1 MTAQPP
7 PSAGGDRARPGTT
20 TGRWVVVFADVEADH
35 TSALGAFPGVTSIA
49 DSREFSDGA
58 VDTAQTA
65 GADATVF
72 AELGIAVV
80 RAAPAD
86 STALGRARERG
97 VLSVSPELVH
107 HLLTDR
113 LPADRLPDPAYVRGY
128 RDGVDDL
135 AARLLPGGA
144 GPAAAPR
151 WADTAEATWGLQA
164 TRVLSSPATGRG
176 VRVAVLDTG
185 LDLGHPDVA
194 GRDVTAQSFVAGERA
209 QDGQGHGTHCAG
221 TACGP
226 LVPQTGPRYGVA
238 HGAELLVGKVLG
250 DDGSGT
256 DAGILAGIDW
266 AVRSGCAVVSMSL
279 GADVPQV
286 HPPYTTAGRRA
297 LDRGTLLVAAAGNNA
312 EREGGGQGFVGPP
325 ASSPYVM
332 AVAALD
338 PSLGVTDFSA
348 RTLLDTRGGQ
358 VDVAGPGLD
367 VLSAWLAPERYAT
380 LSGTS
385 MATPHVAGLA
395 ALWAEQTGLRG
406 RELWATL
413 LMESER
419 LTAASLD
426 VGGGLVL
433 APQ

>member
-1 MTAQPP
+1 VTAQPP
-7 PSAGGDRARPGTT
+7 PPAAGDRARPGTT

-35 TSALGAFPGVTSIA
+35 TSALGAFPGVTSVA
-49 DSREFSDGA
+49 DSREFADGV
-58 VDTAQTA
+58 VDTAQTG

-80 RAAPAD
+80 RADPSD
-86 STALGRARERG
+86 RSTLGRARERG

-107 HLLTDR
+107 HVLTDR
-113 LPADRLPDPAYVRGY
+113 LPDPGYVRGY

-135 AARLLPGGA
+135 AGRLLPGGA
-144 GPAAAPR
+144 GPVAEPR

-185 LDLGHPDVA
+185 LDLSHPDFA
-194 GRDVTAQSFVAGERA
+194 DRDPVVRSFVDGERA

-226 LVPQTGPRYGVA
+226 LAPGTGPRYGVA
-238 HGAELLVGKVLG
+238 HEAELLVGKVLG

-256 DAGILAGIDW
+256 DAGILAGINW
-266 AVRSGCAVVSMSL
+266 AVLQGCAVVSMSL

-338 PSLGVTDFSA
+338 PALGVTDFSA

-395 ALWAEQTGLRG
+395 ALWAQSTGQRG

-433 APQ
+433 APQQR